1 MKKITLFLMTM
12 LFSLNANAYLDPAS
26 FSAIISG
33 LIGAIAASFIYL
45 KNFWLKIINLVKKIF
60 MK

>member
-1 MKKITLFLMTM
+1 M
-12 LFSLNANAYLDPAS
+12 LFSLNAYAYLDPAS